1 LGKADWRANAMPI
14 QHVEIHPPS
23 LLTLRRNQGA
33 AHEKRPFPVWLWHG
47 TLPAE
52 SGKRKAESGKR
63 KAERQPTRQADGA
76 RRVVSCAIRIV
87 GEGAEKTSRRWRMIV
102 PGALPA

>member
-63 KAERQPTRQADGA
+63 NGNIPAKQMAPGGWSVALSASWA
-76 RRVVSCAIRIV
+76 RAQKKHQ
-87 GEGAEKTSRRWRMIV
+87 GG
-102 PGALPA
+102 GG